1 MTITDPNTLSTQSRL
16 QIWQVAWQAFKE
28 YPLTGIGANR
38 FGLYYLEHRPP
49 NALEPAAAHAHN
61 LFLNL
66 LAETGIL
73 GTAAFLILW
82 GAIVWTLIRLRAWKG
97 LVFVGIAFLL
107 NLFDY
112 TFFSAEVYYPL
123 WVGIAWAMLQAEK
136 NKPAPVTS
144 TPLHQTDPD
153 KLGR

>member
-1 MTITDPNTLSTQSRL
+1 
-16 QIWQVAWQAFKE
+16 
-28 YPLTGIGANR
+28 
-38 FGLYYLEHRPP
+38 
-49 NALEPAAAHAHN
+49 
-61 LFLNL
+61 LNL
-66 LAETGIL
+66 LAETGLL

-82 GAIVWTLIRLRAWKG
+82 GTIVWTLIRLRAWNG

-123 WVGIAWAMLQAEK
+123 WVGIAWAILQAEK
-136 NKPAPVTS
+136 DKAHPVTS
-144 TPLHQTDPD
+144 TPLNRTDPD